1 MKPIWVWFDFAFYC
15 LLPHRNSG
23 LILALL
29 HAESQG
35 LISAL
40 HWLGRTRVLSVVPQA
55 QLRLDQQPEIPTA
68 SCLPSSEHGC
78 SLAFSI
84 CCSVG
89 VSQACSAVWFVP
101 MGRCP
106 WAGSDRGL
114 SPALL
119 QLTLNRRGKQRG
131 RTYPCSQRKEAGW
144 GQTLQPVAVVAFP
157 EDWIPGP
164 HCLFRLSFLPG
175 VISTVLSPTC
185 TSDYAL

>member
-1 MKPIWVWFDFAFYC
+1 MIYREGICLPFNASIVEAPVWIPALYFLGWMKTIWVWFDCAFYC

-106 WAGSDRGL
+106 
-114 SPALL
+114 
-119 QLTLNRRGKQRG
+119 
-131 RTYPCSQRKEAGW
+131 
-144 GQTLQPVAVVAFP
+144 
-157 EDWIPGP
+157 
-164 HCLFRLSFLPG
+164 
-175 VISTVLSPTC
+175 
-185 TSDYAL
+185 